1 MADASKPRPAD
12 DRIPAAVRDAFST
25 NRLQAAWRMAQGS
38 TQEMRM
44 PAVEAIFRILEKEGL
59 TFEDVM
65 TAVLT
70 IKPSTAGFGVSMEQ
84 AFSGFEGIFG
94 DRPFGRNAKPAPE
107 PEAAPARGGTMRRHR
122 SGSDIPATIK
132 GTISIDDERP
142 TRNGRMVVFTV
153 TDGDDVYGP
162 IVCFTSTG
170 IGTLKACAEDD
181 DFAAMSVRQP
191 NGEGM
196 NPSATNVRRL

>member
-1 MADASKPRPAD
+1 MAEASKPRPAD
-12 DRIPAAVRDAFST
+12 AHIPAAVRDAFST
-25 NRLQAAWRMAQGS
+25 NRLQAAWRMAQGA

-44 PAVEAIFRILEKEGL
+44 PAVEAIFRMLEKEGL

-70 IKPSTAGFGVSMEQ
+70 IKPSAPDFGKSMAD
-84 AFSGFEGIFG
+84 AFSGFEGIFA
-94 DRPFGRNAKPAPE
+94 DRPFGRRAQSAPAPE
-107 PEAAPARGGTMRRHR
+107 ADPAPRRRSRRHR

-132 GTISIDDERP
+132 GMISIDEERP

-162 IVCFTSTG
+162 IVCFTSSG
-170 IGTLKACAEDD
+170 IGTLKACADEDN
-181 DFAAMSVRQP
+181 FAAMSVRQP